1 MKIKPMKI
9 VSCVVWLIMIGLL
22 QPLVSNAREVYALSW
37 RGTKY
42 RATADGRI
50 VAVPYSQK
58 DIIAKAAL
66 DNGIADV
73 RSLAFVYVADD
84 HDAEVVFAATGEHV
98 QDIFQF
104 EYSFVEVDSSDGA
117 TAVRQA
123 FIFNEAYDS
132 AIGSAFGIER
142 SRRTNGERIGLSY
155 KGNFQFSF
163 PDRGEVYSG
172 TFTTGKRI
180 K

>member
-1 MKIKPMKI
+1 MKMKPMKMLRAF
-9 VSCVVWLIMIGLL
+9 VWLIVTGLL
-22 QPLVSNAREVYALSW
+22 QPLVANARELYTLSW

-50 VAVPYSQK
+50 VALPYSQK

-104 EYSFVEVDSSDGA
+104 EYNFVEVPNSDG
-117 TAVRQA
+117 
-123 FIFNEAYDS
+123 S
-132 AIGSAFGIER
+132 
-142 SRRTNGERIGLSY
+142 
-155 KGNFQFSF
+155 
-163 PDRGEVYSG
+163 
-172 TFTTGKRI
+172 
-180 K
+180 